1 MRGMEVLGFGDGT
14 GVWGLCNLARYSG
27 IDGLL
32 SYARMLLRLSEGEMG
47 VVNMCK
53 CVPCK

>member
-1 MRGMEVLGFGDGT
+1 MEVLGFGDGT

-32 SYARMLLRLSEGEMG
+32 SYARMLFRLSEGEMG